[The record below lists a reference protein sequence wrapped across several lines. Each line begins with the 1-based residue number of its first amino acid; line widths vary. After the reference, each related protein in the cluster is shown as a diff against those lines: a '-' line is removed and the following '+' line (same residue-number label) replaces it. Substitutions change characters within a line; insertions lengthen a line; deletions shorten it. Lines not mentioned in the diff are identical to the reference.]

1 MTRAHAAHNLSAPT
15 NFMVFRIA
23 WRVMVARFD
32 LTLLGAAALLLCG
45 GTDESGQ
52 DRPFRAV
59 M

>member
-1 MTRAHAAHNLSAPT
+1 
-15 NFMVFRIA
+15 MVFRIA